1 MFYKPLV
8 DKLNSVKRG
17 IVIGNQCYNAL
28 CYADDLMVMSTTV
41 TGLQLLI
48 DSAVKHITER
58 GLLFN
63 PGKTECYINGKNPF
77 VSRPKW
83 YIGESELK
91 ITDNINYLGVTL
103 DSKRGLSHVELR
115 ISKAYKAFY
124 SLQSAGLYSNSG
136 TEEFFFDTCPRT
148 SVFRILLVLAK
159 CLLVVLIKNQFFT
172 CPSKYQAIN

>member
-124 SLQSAGLYSNSG
+124 SLQSAGLYSNLSS
-136 TEEFFFDTCPRT
+136 PLT
-148 SVFRILLVLAK
+148 SVHAYVYKTAVQSGSLYGCGAIDISKANILKLGK
-159 CLLVVLIKNQFFT
+159 TTRKI
-172 CPSKYQAIN
+172 Y